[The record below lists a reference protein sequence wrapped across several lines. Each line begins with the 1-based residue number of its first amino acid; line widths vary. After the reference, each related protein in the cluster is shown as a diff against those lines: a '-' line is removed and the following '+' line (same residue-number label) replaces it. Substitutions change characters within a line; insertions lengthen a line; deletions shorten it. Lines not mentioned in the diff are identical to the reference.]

1 MKLVNNALAATALS
15 VAVMQA
21 NAADLSVT
29 VEIPELDVAEYHKP
43 YVAVWIEDD
52 SNKVVSNLA
61 VWYDVDMRN
70 AEGEK
75 WLKDM
80 RQWWRRIGRTLEMPI
95 DGVTGATYGPGSYD
109 LDFTMGKAP
118 MSDLQPGD
126 YRLRVEAAREVG
138 GRELLN
144 VPFTWPQ
151 QQDITI
157 TEQGS
162 SELGAVKLTIKP

>member
-1 MKLVNNALAATALS
+1 MKLVNNALAVTALT

-61 VWYDVDMRN
+61 VWYDVDIRN

-109 LDFTMGKAP
+109 LEFTMGKAP

-157 TEQGS
+157 TEQGR

>member
-1 MKLVNNALAATALS
+1 MKLVNNALAVTALS

-109 LDFTMGKAP
+109 LEFTMGKAP

-157 TEQGS
+157 TEQGR

>member
-1 MKLVNNALAATALS
+1 MKLVNNALAVTALS

-61 VWYDVDMRN
+61 VWYDVDIRN

-109 LDFTMGKAP
+109 LEFTMGKAP

-157 TEQGS
+157 TEQGR

>member
-1 MKLVNNALAATALS
+1 MKLVNNALAVTALT

-109 LDFTMGKAP
+109 LEFTMGKAP

>member
-1 MKLVNNALAATALS
+1 MKLVNNALAVTALS

-109 LDFTMGKAP
+109 LEFTMGKAP
-118 MSDLQPGD
+118 MSDLRPGD

-157 TEQGS
+157 TEQGR

>member
-1 MKLVNNALAATALS
+1 MKLVNNALAVTALS

-109 LDFTMGKAP
+109 LEFTMGKAP

-151 QQDITI
+151 QQDTTI

>member
-109 LDFTMGKAP
+109 LEFTMGKAP

-151 QQDITI
+151 QQDMTI

>member
-1 MKLVNNALAATALS
+1 MKLVNNALAVTALT

-61 VWYDVDMRN
+61 VWYDVDIRN

-109 LDFTMGKAP
+109 LEFTMGKAP

>member
-157 TEQGS
+157 TEQGR

>member
-1 MKLVNNALAATALS
+1 MKLVNNALVATALS

-109 LDFTMGKAP
+109 LEFTMGKAP

-151 QQDITI
+151 QQDMTI

>member
-1 MKLVNNALAATALS
+1 MKLVNNALAVTALS

-109 LDFTMGKAP
+109 LEFTMGKAP